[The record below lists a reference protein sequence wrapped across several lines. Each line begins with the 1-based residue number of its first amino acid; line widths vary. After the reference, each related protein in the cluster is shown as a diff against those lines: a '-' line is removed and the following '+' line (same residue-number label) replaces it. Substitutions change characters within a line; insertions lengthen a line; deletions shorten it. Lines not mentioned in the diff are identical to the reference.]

1 AQGYIPINRKK
12 DREVIAPNL
21 FQIIPSCSSIRRTTS
36 KTTPSIPR
44 CQAATA
50 TVLPHKRRT
59 NAISLQRSHITGGG
73 LFTAHP
79 HLTRW
84 GTIQEHARMPGAL
97 NSCSRRQTST
107 KINCS
112 SQTRHS
118 LNNY

>member
-1 AQGYIPINRKK
+1 NTNALPAQHTARALEVISHPAVPLAQGYIPINRKK

-73 LFTAHP
+73 LLPRIHT
-79 HLTRW
+79 
-84 GTIQEHARMPGAL
+84 
-97 NSCSRRQTST
+97 SRGGEQYRNTPE
-107 KINCS
+107 CP
-112 SQTRHS
+112 
-118 LNNY
+118 